1 MHTSTGAFVRDSHFI
16 QVRQEFQAVG
26 HGTFFAGIA
35 WRLDGCGTVFRWVY
49 DCGSKRTKRI
59 ATAIGALPH
68 GFEQID
74 LLVISHFDDDHI
86 NGIEELIRT
95 RRVCRLAL
103 PYLDFPQRLAQAA
116 SIEGEVTSCSTAL
129 FQLDPLGWLARKGV
143 PDSKRA
149 SATDFRGRGAC
160 ELQQRTIGFPPHLM
174 QMWRHTRN
182 SARRLRRQQVP
193 AEAGFQLGVQLGM

>member
-16 QVRQEFQAVG
+16 RVRQEFHAVG
-26 HGTFFAGIA
+26 HGTFVAGVA
-35 WRLDGCGTVFRWVY
+35 WRRDGCGTVFRWVY

-59 ATAIGALPH
+59 ATAIGDLPH

-116 SIEGEVTSCSTAL
+116 SIEGQGTSWSTAL
-129 FQLDPLGWLARKGV
+129 FQLDPLGWLARKGG
-143 PDSKRA
+143 PD
-149 SATDFRGRGAC
+149 
-160 ELQQRTIGFPPHLM
+160 
-174 QMWRHTRN
+174 
-182 SARRLRRQQVP
+182 
-193 AEAGFQLGVQLGM
+193 